1 MSGEPLGKRAIVI
14 RIDLGN
20 EIKPGIF
27 EYRIP
32 SLRVEGRS
40 RQPLLDA
47 CRRIRSILGPT
58 AEFAGLFREGR
69 TQWDLRC
76 PVNVGA
82 ELTVSERSAGGIRF
96 EGFREFDRT
105 ALSEAAE

>member
-1 MSGEPLGKRAIVI
+1 MI

-32 SLRVEGRS
+32 SLRVEDRS
-40 RQPLLDA
+40 RQPLLDG
-47 CRRIRSILGPT
+47 CRQIQRMLGDT
-58 AEFAGLFREGR
+58 GQLAGLFDKGR
-69 TQWDLRC
+69 DQWDLRC

>member
-82 ELTVSERSAGGIRF
+82 GLTVKEPSVGKIRF
-96 EGFREFDRT
+96 ALYQEFDGY

>member
-47 CRRIRSILGPT
+47 CRQIKSILGHT
-58 AEFAGLFREGR
+58 AELAGLFSEGR

-76 PVNVGA
+76 SVNVGA
-82 ELTVSERSAGGIRF
+82 ELTVSERSAGAIRF
-96 EGFREFDRT
+96 ERFKEFKET

>member
-1 MSGEPLGKRAIVI
+1 LQGYSVRDERSG
-14 RIDLGN
+14 
-20 EIKPGIF
+20 
-27 EYRIP
+27 
-32 SLRVEGRS
+32 
-40 RQPLLDA
+40 
-47 CRRIRSILGPT
+47 
-58 AEFAGLFREGR
+58 
-69 TQWDLRC
+69 C